1 MTQQYFRIEA
11 PAPAIASTLLLPQPE
26 EGNLRGI
33 NTEVVLHTMM
43 DGSRR
48 TYVKR
53 GGQDKTHRWNFRLSD
68 AKVTEFANM
77 VERYRGE
84 TFRCHWRGRVIE
96 GKATLNP
103 LDIGGAG
110 NEYYNVTFELIEA

>member
-1 MTQQYFRIEA
+1 MAQQYFRIEA

-26 EGNLRGI
+26 EGNLRGL

-53 GGQDKTHRWNFRLSD
+53 GGQNKTHRWNFRLSD

-77 VERYRGE
+77 VERYRGK

>member
-1 MTQQYFRIEA
+1 MAQQYFRIEA

-26 EGNLRGI
+26 EGNLRGV
-33 NTEVVLHTMM
+33 NTEVKIHQMM
-43 DGSRR
+43 DGTRR

-53 GGQDKTHRWNFRLSD
+53 GGLNKTHRWNFRLSD
-68 AKVTEFANM
+68 AKVTEFCNM
-77 VERYRGE
+77 VERYRGK

-110 NEYYNVTFELIEA
+110 SEYYNVTFELIEE